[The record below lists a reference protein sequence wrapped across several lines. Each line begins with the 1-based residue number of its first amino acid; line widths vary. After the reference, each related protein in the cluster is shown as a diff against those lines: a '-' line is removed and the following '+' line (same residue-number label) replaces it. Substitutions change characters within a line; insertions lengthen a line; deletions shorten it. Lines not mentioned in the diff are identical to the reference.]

1 VDKNKELVLAD
12 PFSKVD
18 KNKELV
24 LAPPFSKVDKNKEEV
39 KEERSEKKKKVRC
52 EKGGVMK

>member
-1 VDKNKELVLAD
+1 LGGEGRFTETWVSV
-12 PFSKVD
+12 
-18 KNKELV
+18 
-24 LAPPFSKVDKNKEEV
+24 KNKEEV

>member
-1 VDKNKELVLAD
+1 MDKNKELVLAD
-12 PFSKVD
+12 
-18 KNKELV
+18 
-24 LAPPFSKVDKNKEEV
+24 PFSKVDKNKEEV

>member
-1 VDKNKELVLAD
+1 LAP

-24 LAPPFSKVDKNKEEV
+24 LAPPFSKVDKNKKEV
-39 KEERSEKKKKVRC
+39 KEERSEKKKKVRSK
-52 EKGGVMK
+52 KGGK